1 MENNMDTW
9 KEGPPGKLSKKN
21 LWGFAFGAIPT
32 ALLAGI
38 FALKYVE
45 FFYNDLKLLPLYF
58 IVGQIIYMIVNAIN
72 DPLIGQLTDKTNRE
86 KYGSRR
92 IIYIKYGGPVWAL
105 TFLIVWFPWSFD
117 NQFIIFLHFV
127 ISICLFDT
135 LLTIVVMAWMATLPE
150 MTTDP
155 GQRIKANFLAGV
167 LMMVAVFPFFVLIGD
182 MNPTTQ
188 LYQMFCIIIAIISTI
203 FIILVSIMCEEK
215 AEFRNDEVFPLMKS
229 MKQTLKSKSYRR
241 FMGYNF
247 CLAFNGSIG
256 LSYFFVFLFIL
267 GIDSIMGYIF
277 FFIIVIFVAYLSAF
291 MCILIRPYWGMRKT
305 ILRFGALRVI
315 GSVVTFII
323 ILIPGY
329 MWFVW
334 IGIFWSAIFGG
345 YSVFTFPGLM
355 ASCMDEDE
363 VKYGT
368 RREGM
373 FLGINA
379 LFTKP
384 ASSLGP
390 IVATLLL
397 LYFGYI
403 QGSDT
408 QPASALLGIKI
419 LMIIVPTIGITI
431 SLIFIYFFPLIR
443 DDQLKEMQTK
453 LGKLHREK
461 RLKHLERES

>member
-1 MENNMDTW
+1 MESDMEIW
-9 KEGPPGKLSKKN
+9 KKGPPGRLSKKN
-21 LWGFAFGAIPT
+21 LWGFAFGGIP
-32 ALLAGI
+32 AGLLSG
-38 FALKYVE
+38 FFSLKYVE
-45 FFYNDLKLLPLYF
+45 FFYDDLKLLPLYF

-72 DPLIGQLTDKTNRE
+72 DPLLGQLTDRTNRE
-86 KYGSRR
+86 RWGSRR

-105 TFLIVWFPWSFD
+105 TFIILWFPWSFD

-135 LLTIVVMAWMATLPE
+135 MLTLVVMAWMALLPE

-155 GQRIKANFLAGV
+155 GQRIKANFIAGI
-167 LMMVAVFPFFVLIGD
+167 LMMVAVFPFFVILGD
-182 MNPTTQ
+182 ISPTTQ
-188 LYQMFCIIIAIISTI
+188 LYQMFSIIIAIISTI
-203 FIILVSIMCEEK
+203 FIILVYIMTEEK
-215 AEFRNDEVFPLMKS
+215 AEFRDDEVFPLMKS

-247 CLAFNGSIG
+247 CLTFNGSIF
-256 LSYFFVFLFIL
+256 LSYLFVYLFVL
-267 GIDSIMGYIF
+267 SIESIIGFIF
-277 FFIIVIFVAYLSAF
+277 FFIIVIFVAYFSAF
-291 MCILIRPYWGMRKT
+291 MCILIRSYWGMRKI
-305 ILRFGALRVI
+305 ILRFGTLSII
-315 GSVVTFII
+315 GSIVTFII
-323 ILIPGY
+323 ILIPGF
-329 MWFVW
+329 MWFIW
-334 IGIFWSAIFGG
+334 IGIFWSAIFSG

-363 VKYGT
+363 LKYGS

-390 IVATLLL
+390 IVATILL

-408 QPASALLGIKI
+408 QTDSALLGIKI
-419 LMIIVPTIGITI
+419 LMLIVPTIGTTI

-443 DDQLKEMQTK
+443 DEQLKEMQTK
-453 LGKLHREK
+453 LEKLHREK
-461 RLKHLERES
+461 RFKLLERDS

>member
-1 MENNMDTW
+1 MEIW
-9 KEGPPGKLSKKN
+9 KQGPPGKLSKKN
-21 LWGFAFGAIPT
+21 LWGFAFGAIPA
-32 ALLAGI
+32 ALLGGF

-86 KYGSRR
+86 RWGSRR

-105 TFLIVWFPWSFD
+105 TFLIIWFPWSFD
-117 NQFIIFLHFV
+117 NQLIIFLHYV

-135 LLTIVVMAWMATLPE
+135 LLTLVTMAWMATLPE
-150 MTTDP
+150 MTSDP
-155 GQRIKANFLAGV
+155 GQRIKANFIAGI
-167 LMMVAVFPFFVLIGD
+167 LMMVAAFPFFVIIG
-182 MNPTTQ
+182 NISPTTQ

-215 AEFRNDEVFPLMKS
+215 PEFSDDEVFPLVKS

-247 CLAFNGSIG
+247 CLTFNGSIG
-256 LSYFFVFLFIL
+256 LSYLFVFLFIL
-267 GIDSIMGYIF
+267 GINSIMGYVY

-305 ILRFGALRVI
+305 ILRFGILSII
-315 GSVVTFII
+315 GSIVTFII
-323 ILIPGY
+323 ILNPNF
-329 MWFVW
+329 MWFIWV
-334 IGIFWSAIFGG
+334 GIFWGFFFSG

-363 VKYGT
+363 LKYGS

-390 IVATLLL
+390 IVATFLL

-408 QPASALLGIKI
+408 QSASALLGIKI
-419 LMIIVPTIGITI
+419 LMVIVPTIATAI

-443 DDQLKEMQTK
+443 EEKLEEMQTK

-461 RLKHLERES
+461 RFKHLERAS